1 VYRLLEVKDDGYLIN
16 HCGHKRTVPHD
27 MVSSITFPEQLVS
40 QVEHYEIIEKAQES
54 NNKRRKSEEQLRVTK
69 DQLHQEVR

>member
-1 VYRLLEVKDDGYLIN
+1 VYRLLEVKDEGYLVIHGGN
-16 HCGHKRTVPHD
+16 KKTVPHD

-40 QVEHYEIIEKAQES
+40 QVEHYEIIEKAKES
-54 NNKRRKSEEQLRVTK
+54 NIKRRKSEEQLRVTK